1 MVAKESYRNIDSEI
15 RRNLIREDRLSIP
28 PRGKWADD
36 ARRYAN
42 QLKYSDDQII
52 RVAQNRVRFH
62 AAEKNSLF
70 ARFSVWL
77 HQAFGRTAPAESFR
91 VAGHELRVLL
101 AIAELD
107 GDPRIQDAHE
117 YEVEPHYYEK
127 LVDLAASKCGAV

>member
-1 MVAKESYRNIDSEI
+1 MAKESYRNIDSEI
-15 RRNLIREDRLSIP
+15 RRNLIREDRLPIP
-28 PRGKWADD
+28 PRGKWVDD
-36 ARRYAN
+36 ARKYAN

-62 AAEKNSLF
+62 TAEKNTLL

-101 AIAELD
+101 VTAELGD
-107 GDPRIQDAHE
+107 DPRIQGAHE

-127 LVDLAASKCGAV
+127 LVDLAASRGRT